1 MRVLF
6 ENRYGERREI
16 GNVKTVDDAYR
27 VINKFLNDHHFK
39 SHYMRHWDEE
49 GFTKVDVGSH
59 SEFFLID
66 KEN

>member
-16 GNVKTVDDAYR
+16 ANVSDIDGAYR
-27 VINKFLNDHHFK
+27 EISVFLKNHNFK
-39 SHYMRHWDEE
+39 SHYMRQWDEE

-66 KEN
+66 KEH